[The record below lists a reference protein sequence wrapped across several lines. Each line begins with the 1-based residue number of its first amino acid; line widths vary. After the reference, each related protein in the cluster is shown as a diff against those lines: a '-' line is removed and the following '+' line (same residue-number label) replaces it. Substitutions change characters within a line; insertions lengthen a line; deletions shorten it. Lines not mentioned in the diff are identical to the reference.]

1 MVRSFLIFSSLVIAL
16 VIPFAQHAQAQRSGV
31 QLQPAM
37 IEESAN
43 PGDVLEQTMSI
54 RNVSPN
60 EQTYYLLKRD
70 ISGVTDNNQPIFA
83 EEGAEVTGFEISSWL
98 ELSAEP
104 VVVAPG
110 ATAQIAVKITVP
122 ANATPGSHFGGVFV
136 TVEPPRLRES
146 GASVGYEV
154 GSIVSIRISG
164 DVVESARIRSFST
177 DKLVYSAANVK
188 FTTRVENPG
197 NVLIRPR
204 GPLEIYDMFGKK
216 VDMINVND
224 ALGGVFPGTTRNFD
238 IEWKSKDFS
247 IGRYQ
252 AIVSLIYGEKG
263 RETTVSQS
271 TSFWVLPLNVI
282 LPVLGM
288 LAFIVL
294 AIYFGIKIH
303 IKRTLDRYQTPQR
316 RGVVYRRR
324 DTGITRLTMIAIA
337 MLGVTALFLI
347 LLLVL
352 LA

>member
-1 MVRSFLIFSSLVIAL
+1 MFRSFVLTFAAVVAFSA
-16 VIPFAQHAQAQRSGV
+16 PYAHAQQAGV
-31 QLQPAM
+31 QLQPAV

-43 PGDVLEQTMSI
+43 PGAILEQTMSV
-54 RNVSPN
+54 RNVSPI
-60 EQTYYLLKRD
+60 EQTYYLVKRD
-70 ISGVTDNNQPIFA
+70 ISGVTENNQPIFA
-83 EEGAEVTGFEISSWL
+83 EEGAEVTGYELSSWL
-98 ELSAEP
+98 ELSSEP
-104 VVVAPG
+104 LVVPPG
-110 ATAQIAVKITVP
+110 ATVQVPIKVSVP

-154 GSIVSIRISG
+154 GSIVSIRIAG
-164 DVVESARIRSFST
+164 DVTESARIRSFST
-177 DKLVYSAANVK
+177 DKLMYGSPQVL

-204 GPLEIYDMFGKK
+204 GPLEIYDMFGNK
-216 VDMINVND
+216 VELLSVND
-224 ALGGVFPGTTRNFD
+224 SLGGVFPGTTRNFD
-238 IEWKSKDFS
+238 IEWKSRDFS

-252 AIVSLIYGEKG
+252 AIVSLIYGEQG

-271 TSFWVLPLNVI
+271 TSFWILPLNVI
-282 LPVLGM
+282 LPVIGI
-288 LAFIVL
+288 LAFLVI

-303 IKRTLDRYQTPQR
+303 IRRALEQYQTPQR

-324 DTGITRLTMIAIA
+324 DSGITRLTMIAIA

-352 LA
+352 LV